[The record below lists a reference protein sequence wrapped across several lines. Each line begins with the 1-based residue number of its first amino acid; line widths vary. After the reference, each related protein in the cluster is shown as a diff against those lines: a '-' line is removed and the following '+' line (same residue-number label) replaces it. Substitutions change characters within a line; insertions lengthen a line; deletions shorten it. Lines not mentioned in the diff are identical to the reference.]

1 MPIQR
6 ELHREN
12 STSRLIYE
20 ILSRP
25 MTQLEI
31 SSQVDVTIGC
41 ACKCLKLLE
50 DEGYV
55 YRTGKA
61 PNRKGTLIGM
71 RPWLYARTLK
81 PLPEVGPRAPAMAPS
96 NELFAVMS
104 SIIRRRNRPSIPLA
118 VPRNCSV
125 IMRSFA

>member
-25 MTQLEI
+25 MTQSEI
-31 SSQVDVTIGC
+31 SGHVDVTIGC

-50 DEGYV
+50 DEGHV
-55 YRTGKA
+55 QRIGKA
-61 PNRKGTLIGM
+61 PNSKGTTIGM
-71 RPWLYARTLK
+71 RPWLYARTPK
-81 PLPEVGPRAPAMAPS
+81 PLPEIGPRLPEPPS
-96 NELFAVMS
+96 AKELCDIMNG
-104 SIIRRRNRPSIPLA
+104 IIRRR
-118 VPRNCSV
+118 
-125 IMRSFA
+125 FA